1 MLPNIFSQTTI
12 VKRSQN
18 LQISSQMAELTGV
31 PSGCLCTH
39 MYPHVPPCPHISP
52 TAPMPTL
59 MSCYVPYIPYVFPIC
74 SNISPSMSPLCPN
87 IFPSMS
93 PLFPSMFPLYPIH
106 PVFDWLRL
114 PTTANHLHKI
124 LILSP
129 RIDEIADSKQ
139 ASNEE
144 NWSLRSPTRSA
155 NASYQKLPVVC
166 VVFMIYVTPNDT
178 WLKAIWRIYVVCL
191 LTTNFMSG

>member
-1 MLPNIFSQTTI
+1 
-12 VKRSQN
+12 
-18 LQISSQMAELTGV
+18 
-31 PSGCLCTH
+31 

-52 TAPMPTL
+52 YIPHGPYAHSYVLLCTLYPQCLPLCMPHMLQYIPIHVPPMPQYL
-59 MSCYVPYIPYVFPIC
+59 PIHA
-74 SNISPSMSPLCPN
+74 PP
-87 IFPSMS
+87 
-93 PLFPSMFPLYPIH
+93 PLFPPVFPLYPIY

-178 WLKAIWRIYVVCL
+178 WLKEIWRIYVVCL